1 MAKKKQNIQQLE
13 QQASAPNLWDN
24 PERAQSLLKQL
35 ELLKKEVQSIEQ
47 LYQEVEDLEA
57 YLELLEEGAI
67 EEKEV
72 EKAFR
77 QVESTIERFELNFL
91 LGEETDKKDCYLEI
105 NAGAGGTESQDWA
118 SMLLRMYRMYA
129 EKQGFEVQLID
140 YLKGDTAGIKSAT
153 LEIKGP
159 YAYGY
164 LKGESGV
171 HRLVRISPFDANAR
185 RHTSFASVFVYPA
198 ADETIQIEIN
208 PADLEW
214 ETFRSGGKGGQNVN
228 KVETAVRVRHLPTG
242 ITVACQA
249 ERSQHQNRERALQI
263 LKSKLYQLELQKRLE
278 EKSKIEASKK
288 KIEWGSQIRN
298 YILHPYKLVKDL
310 RTGIE
315 TSDAESV
322 LDGELEPF
330 IKAYLLYL
338 TQQHEPSKST
348 SKNPHEA

>member
-1 MAKKKQNIQQLE
+1 MLLKRLENVKKEIHSIETLYQQLE
-13 QQASAPNLWDN
+13 
-24 PERAQSLLKQL
+24 
-35 ELLKKEVQSIEQ
+35 
-47 LYQEVEDLEA
+47 EVEV
-57 YLELLEEGAI
+57 YWELWQEGAV
-67 EEKEV
+67 EESEV
-72 EKAFR
+72 EKWVK
-77 QVESTIERFELNFL
+77 QVESAVDRFELNLL
-91 LGEETDKKDCYLEI
+91 LGEEVDKQDCYLEI

-129 EKQGFEVQLID
+129 ERQGFEVQLVD

-153 LEIKGP
+153 LEIRGL

-185 RHTSFASVFVYPA
+185 RHTSFASVFVYPI

-242 ITVACQA
+242 IAVACQA

-278 EKSKIEASKK
+278 EKSKIEATKK

-298 YILHPYKLVKDL
+298 YVLHPYKLVKDL
-310 RTGIE
+310 RTGVE
-315 TSDAESV
+315 TSDVQSV

-330 IKAYLLYL
+330 TKSYLLHL
-338 TQQHEPSKST
+338 VQQTRGKPDD
-348 SKNPHEA
+348 A

>member
-1 MAKKKQNIQQLE
+1 MPGKKEEVQRLEQQTAAADLWDDPHRAQMLLKRLENVKKEIHSIETLYQQLE
-13 QQASAPNLWDN
+13 EVEVYWELWQ
-24 PERAQSLLKQL
+24 EGAVEES
-35 ELLKKEVQSIEQ
+35 EVQKW
-47 LYQEVEDLEA
+47 V
-57 YLELLEEGAI
+57 
-67 EEKEV
+67 K
-72 EKAFR
+72 
-77 QVESTIERFELNFL
+77 QVESAVDRFELNLL
-91 LGEETDKKDCYLEI
+91 LGEEVDKQDCYLEI

-129 EKQGFEVQLID
+129 ERQGFEVQLVD
-140 YLKGDTAGIKSAT
+140 YVKGDTAGIKSAT
-153 LEIKGP
+153 LEIRGL

-185 RHTSFASVFVYPA
+185 RHTSFASVFVYPI

-242 ITVACQA
+242 IAVACQA

-278 EKSKIEASKK
+278 EKSKIEATKK

-298 YILHPYKLVKDL
+298 YVLHPYKLVKDL
-310 RTGIE
+310 RTGVE
-315 TSDAESV
+315 TSDVQSV

-330 IKAYLLYL
+330 TKSYLLHL
-338 TQQHEPSKST
+338 VQQTRGKPDD
-348 SKNPHEA
+348 A